1 MTNTKGVCIWF
12 TGRSG
17 AGKSTITN
25 QLIPRLEACG
35 RTITLLDVV
44 PLLAKQWCEKTSEGK
59 LLRKGFVASEVVRHG
74 GIAICVTVS
83 ARRET
88 REAVRQM
95 VGSDNFVEVYVDVP
109 QEVALARKA
118 KRPKK
123 RPLIKRAR
131 AWLRQILNAI
141 RPGESVS
148 YEKPTSAD
156 LIFDATRQP
165 PEETSEAIFQL
176 LIERGF
182 LVVDDGQKNGQVKVK
197 TAESEQ
203 VARQLAS

>member
-1 MTNTKGVCIWF
+1 MSNPRGVCIWF

-17 AGKSTITN
+17 GGKSTITN

-95 VGSDNFVEVYVDVP
+95 VGPDNFIEVYVDVP

-123 RPLIKRAR
+123 QPLIKRIR
-131 AWLRQILNAI
+131 ALLRRILNGV
-141 RPGESVS
+141 RRRQTVT
-148 YEKPTSAD
+148 YEEPTSAD
-156 LIFDATRQP
+156 LMFDTTRQP
-165 PEETSEAIFQL
+165 PEETAQTIFQL
-176 LIERGF
+176 LVERGF
-182 LVVDDGQKNGQVKVK
+182 L
-197 TAESEQ
+197 
-203 VARQLAS
+203 

>member
-156 LIFDATRQP
+156 LIFDATSQP

-197 TAESEQ
+197 TAETEQ
-203 VARQLAS
+203 VAGQFG

>member
-95 VGSDNFVEVYVDVP
+95 VGPDNFVEVYVDVP

-156 LIFDATRQP
+156 LIFDATSQP

-197 TAESEQ
+197 TAETEQ
-203 VARQLAS
+203 VAGQFG

>member
-1 MTNTKGVCIWF
+1 MTINSRGVCIWF

-44 PLLAKQWCEKTSEGK
+44 PLLAKHWCEKTSEGK

-74 GIAICVTVS
+74 GIAICVTIS

-95 VGSDNFVEVYVDVP
+95 VGTNNFIEVFVDVP
-109 QEVALARKA
+109 PEVAAGRKA
-118 KRPKK
+118 QRQKK
-123 RPLIKRAR
+123 PPLLKQAR
-131 AWLRQILNAI
+131 FLLRRTLNAL
-141 RPGESVS
+141 RPQQTQT
-148 YEKPTSAD
+148 YEEPRAPELT
-156 LIFDATRQP
+156 FDTTKQP
-165 PEETSEAIFQL
+165 PEETSQAIFQML
-176 LIERGF
+176 VERGF
-182 LVVDDGQKNGQVKVK
+182 LSPEDLQKGTPSV
-197 TAESEQ
+197 
-203 VARQLAS
+203 

>member
-1 MTNTKGVCIWF
+1 MTNAKGVCIWF

-74 GIAICVTVS
+74 GIVICVTVS

-88 REAVRQM
+88 REAVCQM
-95 VGSDNFVEVYVDVP
+95 VGPDSFIEVYVEVP

-118 KRPKK
+118 KRAKK
-123 RPLIKRAR
+123 RPFIKQVRAL
-131 AWLRQILNAI
+131 LRRILNAV
-141 RPGESVS
+141 RPGQTMS
-148 YEKPTSAD
+148 YEEPTSAD
-156 LIFDATRQP
+156 LTFDATRQP
-165 PEETSEAIFQL
+165 PEETAEAIFQL
-176 LIERGF
+176 LIDRGF
-182 LVVDDGQKNGQVKVK
+182 LVLDDEQKNGQVNVK
-197 TAESEQ
+197 TAESKQ
-203 VARQLAS
+203 VTRQLA

>member
-1 MTNTKGVCIWF
+1 MTNAKGVCIWF

-95 VGSDNFVEVYVDVP
+95 VGPDNFIEVYVDVP
-109 QEVALARKA
+109 PEVAAARKA

-123 RPLIKRAR
+123 QPLIKRVR
-131 AWLRQILNAI
+131 ALLRRILNAV
-141 RPGESVS
+141 RPRESVT
-148 YEKPTSAD
+148 YEEPTSAD
-156 LIFDATRQP
+156 LTFDATSQP
-165 PEETSEAIFQL
+165 PEETAEAIFQL

-182 LVVDDGQKNGQVKVK
+182 LTLADGNKIGKLQIK
-197 TAESEQ
+197 TAGSEQ
-203 VARQLAS
+203 VARGLMS

>member
-74 GIAICVTVS
+74 GIAIFVTVS

-95 VGSDNFVEVYVDVP
+95 VGPDNFVEVYVDVP

-156 LIFDATRQP
+156 LIFDATSQP

-197 TAESEQ
+197 TAETEQ
-203 VARQLAS
+203 VAGQFG

>member
-1 MTNTKGVCIWF
+1 MSNAKGVCIWF

-17 AGKSTITN
+17 GGKSTITN

-83 ARRET
+83 ARRDT
-88 REAVRQM
+88 REAVRQI
-95 VGSDNFVEVYVDVP
+95 VGPDHFIEVYVDVP
-109 QEVALARKA
+109 PEVALARKA

-123 RPLIKRAR
+123 QPLIKQAR
-131 AWLRQILNAI
+131 AWLRNILNMV
-141 RPGESVS
+141 RSGETVD
-148 YEKPTSAD
+148 YEEPTSPE
-156 LIFDATRQP
+156 LKFDTTSQP
-165 PEETSEAIFQL
+165 PEETAEAIMQL
-176 LIERGF
+176 LVDRGF
-182 LVVDDGQKNGQVKVK
+182 LVLDDGQKSSDEGIR

-203 VARQLAS
+203 VVGQFA

>member
-74 GIAICVTVS
+74 GIVICVTVS

-88 REAVRQM
+88 REAVCQM
-95 VGSDNFVEVYVDVP
+95 VGPDSFIEVYVEVP

-118 KRPKK
+118 KRAKK
-123 RPLIKRAR
+123 RPFIKQVRAL
-131 AWLRQILNAI
+131 LRRILNAV
-141 RPGESVS
+141 RPGQTMS
-148 YEKPTSAD
+148 YEEPTSAD
-156 LIFDATRQP
+156 LTFDATRQP

-176 LIERGF
+176 LIDRGF

-197 TAESEQ
+197 TAEVEQ
-203 VARQLAS
+203 VAGQFG

>member
-1 MTNTKGVCIWF
+1 MSNPRGVCIWF

-88 REAVRQM
+88 REAVRQL
-95 VGSDNFVEVYVDVP
+95 VGPDHFIEVYVDVP
-109 QEVALARKA
+109 PEVAAARKA
-118 KRPKK
+118 RRPKK
-123 RPLIKRAR
+123 TPFLKRVR
-131 AWLRQILNAI
+131 FLLRRILNTI
-141 RPGESVS
+141 RPRETQT
-148 YEKPTSAD
+148 YEEPTSAD
-156 LIFDATRQP
+156 LIFDATSQP
-165 PEETSEAIFQL
+165 PEETAEAIFQL
-176 LIERGF
+176 LIDRGF
-182 LVVDDGQKNGQVKVK
+182 LVLEDEQKNGQVKAK
-197 TAESEQ
+197 TAESKQ
-203 VARQLAS
+203 VAGQFA

>member
-95 VGSDNFVEVYVDVP
+95 VGPDNFVEVYVDVP

-156 LIFDATRQP
+156 LIFDATSQP

-197 TAESEQ
+197 TAEAEQ
-203 VARQLAS
+203 VAGQFG